1 MMQQPKRHVSFL
13 INTVSVL
20 VISLLSTLA
29 PAYAFLLFLI
39 FYMVFFYI
47 VYRITMRTSK
57 MPPLSELG
65 APLHREVDSLK
76 IAVTDPGLNK
86 DLSSQ
91 FKFLMVT
98 LAISL
103 LAVFL
108 YPLYNG
114 LAGVYVISY
123 LNNATGNILL
133 SRFINY
139 MTMYTLILVVLY
151 SVRWAVTK
159 KVSSVNLIIPQSFAI
174 YRKGIVI
181 NNRNFIQASPTLCFT
196 VNKQRRFIEIQDK
209 TSGGSRIRLYTKEPA
224 TVYEK
229 LVEVGFNECK
239 T

>member
-1 MMQQPKRHVSFL
+1 MMHQPKRHVSFL

-29 PAYAFLLFLI
+29 PAYAFLLFLV

-47 VYRITMRTSK
+47 VYRITMRASK

-65 APLHREVDSLK
+65 APLYKEVNCVK
-76 IAVTDPGLNK
+76 IAAADPGLNK

-114 LAGVYVISY
+114 LAGVYVIFY

-139 MTMYTLILVVLY
+139 VTMYTLIIVVLY

-159 KVSSVNLIIPQSFAI
+159 KVSSVNLIIPQNFAI
-174 YRKGIVI
+174 YKKGVVI
-181 NNRNFIQASPTLCFT
+181 NNRNFIQASSTLCFT

-209 TSGGSRIRLYTKEPA
+209 TSGGSRIRLYTEKPS
-224 TVYEK
+224 TLYEK

>member
-1 MMQQPKRHVSFL
+1 MQQPKRHVSLL
-13 INTVSVL
+13 INTVSVI

-29 PAYAFLLFLI
+29 PAYAFLLFVV

-47 VYRITMRTSK
+47 IYRITMRASK

-65 APLHREVDSLK
+65 APLHREVDSVK
-76 IAVTDPGLNK
+76 VAVTDPGLNK
-86 DLSSQ
+86 DISSQ

-98 LAISL
+98 MVISF

-114 LAGVYVISY
+114 LVGVYVISY

-139 MTMYTLILVVLY
+139 MAMYTLILVVLY
-151 SVRWAVTK
+151 SVRWAATK
-159 KVSSVNLIIPQSFAI
+159 KVRSINLIIAQSFAI
-174 YRKGIVI
+174 YRKGVVI
-181 NNRNFIQASPTLCFT
+181 NNRNFIQASSTLCFT

-209 TSGGSRIRLYTKEPA
+209 ASSGSRIRLYTEKPS

>member
-1 MMQQPKRHVSFL
+1 MMHQPKRHVSFL

-29 PAYAFLLFLI
+29 PAYAFLLFLV

-65 APLHREVDSLK
+65 APLYKEVNCVK
-76 IAVTDPGLNK
+76 IAAADPGLNK

-114 LAGVYVISY
+114 LAGVYVIFY

-139 MTMYTLILVVLY
+139 VTMYTLIIVVLY

-159 KVSSVNLIIPQSFAI
+159 KVSSVNLIIPQNFAI
-174 YRKGIVI
+174 YRKGVVI
-181 NNRNFIQASPTLCFT
+181 NNRNFIQASSTLCFT

-209 TSGGSRIRLYTKEPA
+209 TSGGSRIRLYTEKPS